1 MRYRSKVVGLDLD
14 RRVALLADGARISY
28 KACVSTMPLDYTLR
42 LIGENNLAG
51 KLFYSSSHVIGVG
64 CCDKRDQHGV
74 VNSLHLFSH
83 PCLILSGWLAWQDPT
98 RPQMLALLP

>member
-14 RRVALLADGARISY
+14 RRVALLADGTRISY

-51 KLFYSSSHVIGVG
+51 KLFYSSSHVIGVRWGG
-64 CCDKRDQHGV
+64 CVTCARQP
-74 VNSLHLFSH
+74 S
-83 PCLILSGWLAWQDPT
+83 
-98 RPQMLALLP
+98 ALTTIFIIP